1 MAPTPRPG
9 ILDIEPYVGGEAS
22 LPGFDRPARLASNEN
37 ALGASAKARQA
48 YLETADDL
56 QRYPDGGATA
66 LRQAIAQVH
75 DLDAGRIVC
84 GAGSDE
90 LIALLVRAYAGPGD
104 EVLYSRHG
112 FLMYPIAATTA
123 GATAVAAPETAELK
137 ADVDALLARVTER
150 TKLVFLANPNN
161 PTGTYLARRELERLR
176 AGLPDGTLLVIDA
189 AYAEYVDDPAYSD
202 GADMV
207 DAGAAGTSQSDG
219 GAEVVMTR
227 TFSKIHGLAALRLG
241 WLYGPRAV
249 VDVMNR
255 VRGPFNVAKPAL
267 AAGEAAVLD
276 RNHVDRSLAHNN
288 QWRDWFRQQ
297 VGGAGLEVLP
307 SAANFV
313 LVRFDSHQQAEA
325 AVAHCKQH
333 GVLTRQMAKY
343 GLPDCLR
350 VSIGAEW
357 EMRRAADAFAD
368 FARAHGLDA
377 GGSEGAERTA

>member
-37 ALGASAKARQA
+37 ALGASDKARQA
-48 YLETADDL
+48 YLASADDL
-56 QRYPDGGATA
+56 QRYPDGSARD
-66 LRQAIAQVH
+66 LRAAIADVH
-75 DLDAGRIVC
+75 GLDPERIVC

-123 GATAVAAPETAELK
+123 GATAVAAPETADLK
-137 ADVDALLARVTER
+137 ADVDALLARVGER

-161 PTGTYLARRELERLR
+161 PTGTYLGQRELERLR
-176 AGLPDGTLLVIDA
+176 AGLPAGTLLVLDA
-189 AYAEYVDDPAYSD
+189 AYAEYVDDPAYTD

-207 DAGAAGTSQSDG
+207 DAGARDG

-241 WLYGPRAV
+241 WLYGPRDV
-249 VDVMNR
+249 VDVINR

-267 AAGEAAVLD
+267 AAGQAAVLD
-276 RNHVDRSLAHNN
+276 RDHVARSLAHNN
-288 QWRDWFRQQ
+288 RWRDWFRQQ
-297 VGGAGLEVLP
+297 VGGAGLEVRP

-313 LVRFDSHQQAEA
+313 LVRFDDPSHAEA
-325 AVAHCKQH
+325 AVAHCKRH

-350 VSIGAEW
+350 VSIGADW
-357 EMRRAADAFAD
+357 EMRMAADAFAA
-368 FARAHGLDA
+368 FARQHGLDA
-377 GGSEGAERTA
+377 GDPSGVERAG

>member
-48 YLETADDL
+48 YLDTADDL
-56 QRYPDGGATA
+56 QRYPDGSAGA
-66 LRQAIAQVH
+66 LRRAIASVH
-75 DLDAGRIVC
+75 GLDAERIVC

-123 GATAVAAPETAELK
+123 GATAVAAPETADLK
-137 ADVDALLARVTER
+137 ADVDALLARVSER

-161 PTGTYLARRELERLR
+161 PTGTYLAKGELARLR
-176 AGLPDGTLLVIDA
+176 AGLPADTLLVIDA
-189 AYAEYVDDPAYSD
+189 AYAEYVDDAAYTD
-202 GADMV
+202 GADLV
-207 DAGAAGTSQSDG
+207 DAGAADG

-276 RNHVDRSLAHNN
+276 RDHVARSLAHNN
-288 QWRDWFRQQ
+288 AWRDWFRQQ

-313 LVRFDSHQQAEA
+313 LVRFDDPSQAEA

-333 GVLTRQMAKY
+333 GVLSRQMAKY

-357 EMRRAADAFAD
+357 EMRMAAEAFAD
-368 FARAHGLDA
+368 FARQQGL
-377 GGSEGAERTA
+377 SGAERTA